1 MPNYSVNQLTTV
13 DDCNAVLNIAQ
24 KEQKDL
30 EWRRLSFDRQ
40 KEMYSENAVEV
51 STELAAKEAELAAL
65 DAVIASLPDGELK
78 DENIKK
84 RKRTEYSIFLLND
97 RKANYGAVALLE
109 KEFDLQRVMRELEE
123 TAIFIAEV
131 EARKASL

>member
-13 DDCNAVLNIAQ
+13 DDCNAVLTIAA
-24 KEQKDL
+24 KEKKDL
-30 EWRRLSFDRQ
+30 EWKKLSFERQ
-40 KEMYSENAVEV
+40 KDMYAENAVEV
-51 STELAAKEAELAAL
+51 SAELAAKQAELTAL
-65 DAVIASLPDGELK
+65 DAVIANLPDGDLK

-109 KEFDLQRVMRELEE
+109 KEFDLQRVLQELEE
-123 TAIFIAEV
+123 TGVFIAEL
-131 EARKASL
+131 EARKAAV

>member
-30 EWRRLSFDRQ
+30 EWRRLSFERQ
-40 KEMYSENAVEV
+40 KELYSENAVEV
-51 STELAAKEAELAAL
+51 STELTAKEAELAAL

>member
-13 DDCNAVLNIAQ
+13 ADCDAVLSIAT

-30 EWRRLSFDRQ
+30 EWKKLSFERQ

-51 STELAAKEAELAAL
+51 STELAAKQAELAAL
-65 DAVIASLPDGELK
+65 DAVIATLPDGELK
-78 DENIKK
+78 EENLKK
-84 RKRTEYSIFLLND
+84 RRRVDYNIFLLND

-109 KEFDLQRVMRELEE
+109 KEFDLQRVLRELEE
-123 TAIFIAEV
+123 ANAFIAEV
-131 EARKASL
+131 QARKQSV

>member
-30 EWRRLSFDRQ
+30 EWRRLSFERQ